1 MNEILKVTVVVL
13 FAVPF
18 IYMIYDVAVDLGKK
32 IYTGITKKAKPAV
45 ISVISAL
52 FN

>member
-1 MNEILKVTVVVL
+1 MNEILKVAVVVL

-18 IYMIYDVAVDLGKK
+18 VYMIYDVVFDLSKK
-32 IYTGITKKAKPAV
+32 MYLAITKKAKPAV